1 MLNIKNDAGNFN
13 LTYKMMN
20 DVIYFK
26 AKEIATILGYKNTA
40 QAIMIHVD
48 DVYKTKLKDIS
59 SNLEIRLLA
68 GSDHNIVY
76 VNEYGLYQLVSNQT
90 NK

>member
-1 MLNIKNDAGNFN
+1 MMQGIFN

-26 AKEIATILGYKNTA
+26 AKEIATILGYNNTA

-48 DVYKTKLKDIS
+48 DVYKTKLKLIDFNFLI
-59 SNLEIRLLA
+59 
-68 GSDHNIVY
+68 
-76 VNEYGLYQLVSNQT
+76 
-90 NK
+90 